1 MKLPVSYYQ
10 NNDVVFLAKDLLGKI
25 LFTNING
32 KITAGMI
39 SETEAYAG
47 IHDRASHAYGG
58 RKTNR
63 TKTMFQKGGVCY
75 IYLCYGIHQLF
86 NVVTGELNIPNAVLV
101 RSVYPL
107 IGIETILERTGKRI
121 SDDTISNGPGK
132 LSKALGISLTYN
144 GISLTG
150 NTIWIEENNDS
161 ISASDIRVTKRIG
174 IDYAS
179 ADAALPYRFILK
191 HELIKHKKSALSK

>member
-58 RKTNR
+58 KKTNR
-63 TKTMFQKGGVCY
+63 TNFF
-75 IYLCYGIHQLF
+75 II
-86 NVVTGELNIPNAVLV
+86 VV
-101 RSVYPL
+101 S
-107 IGIETILERTGKRI
+107 
-121 SDDTISNGPGK
+121 
-132 LSKALGISLTYN
+132 
-144 GISLTG
+144 
-150 NTIWIEENNDS
+150 
-161 ISASDIRVTKRIG
+161 
-174 IDYAS
+174 
-179 ADAALPYRFILK
+179 
-191 HELIKHKKSALSK
+191 